1 MVGDNFGGFNGL
13 SFLDSDQG
21 EGFFLEGMRE
31 GDGLSF

>member
-21 EGFFLEGMRE
+21 EGFLLEGMGE
-31 GDGLSF
+31 WYGVSF